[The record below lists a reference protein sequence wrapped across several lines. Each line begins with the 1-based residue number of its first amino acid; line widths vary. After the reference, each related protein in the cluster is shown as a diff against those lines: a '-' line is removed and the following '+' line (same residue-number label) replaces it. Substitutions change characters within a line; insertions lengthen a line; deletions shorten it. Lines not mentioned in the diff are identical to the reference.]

1 MAITTNSELNTAV
14 ANWLSRSDLTSRI
27 PEFIALFEAKF
38 NRDMRVPQQ
47 ERRNESFS
55 VNAEY
60 VSVPTDFLELRA
72 MFITSSGTRY
82 PINQMPPSQE
92 SEFYSSGTGVP
103 RFVSVSGHTTADGTM
118 AFRFAPPP
126 DGTYT
131 ATIVYYAKL
140 PALNSTT
147 QTTNWLLTSH
157 PDAYLYGSLLE
168 ASIFIGD
175 DPRIPMWKAAYDR
188 AMGSLNRSASRSRWS
203 STGLAVRPM

>member
-38 NRDMRVPQQ
+38 NRDMRV
-47 ERRNESFS
+47 
-55 VNAEY
+55 
-60 VSVPTDFLELRA
+60 
-72 MFITSSGTRY
+72 
-82 PINQMPPSQE
+82 PSQE

-175 DPRIPMWKAAYDR
+175 DPRIPMWKAAYDMAR
-188 AMGSLNRSASRSRWS
+188 CSR
-203 STGLAVRPM
+203 

>member
-92 SEFYSSGTGVP
+92 SEFYSSG
-103 RFVSVSGHTTADGTM
+103 RAC
-118 AFRFAPPP
+118 R
-126 DGTYT
+126 
-131 ATIVYYAKL
+131 
-140 PALNSTT
+140 
-147 QTTNWLLTSH
+147 
-157 PDAYLYGSLLE
+157 GSC
-168 ASIFIGD
+168 
-175 DPRIPMWKAAYDR
+175 R
-188 AMGSLNRSASRSRWS
+188 
-203 STGLAVRPM
+203 

>member
-14 ANWLSRSDLTSRI
+14 ANWLSRADLTSRI

-55 VNAEY
+55 IDAEY
-60 VSVPTDFLELRA
+60 VNVPTDFLELRS
-72 MFITSSGTRY
+72 MFVTSSGVRY
-82 PINQMPPSQE
+82 PVNQMPPSQE
-92 SEFYSSGTGVP
+92 SEFYSTGSGVP
-103 RFVSVSGHTTADGTM
+103 QFVSVSGHTTADGTM

-147 QTTNWLLTSH
+147 QTTNWLLTNY
-157 PDAYLYGSLLE
+157 PDAYLYGALLE
-168 ASIFIGD
+168 AAIFIAED
-175 DPRIPMWKAAYDR
+175 QRIPMWKAAYDM
-188 AMGSLNRSASRSRWS
+188 ATGSLNRAANRARWS
-203 STGLAVRPM
+203 STGLATRAM